1 MIFESFASGSHA
13 NAYAV
18 DDGKTKVLIEA
29 GVSADRLRHFVDLSN
44 VAGCLL
50 THEHK
55 DHSKYAYSL
64 QKSGIDVYGTY
75 GTLEGIPGHRKR
87 EIGINGFFTVGSWS
101 VYSFDVE
108 HDASQP
114 CGYMLYSMHTK
125 ERLLFVTDAMRIKY
139 NFKGITHLAIE
150 ANYCEGLINQLTS
163 TDHFKRVYSSHL
175 SVQAAIST
183 IKNNIEWGSLDTVF
197 LLHLSDQN
205 SDEALFQ
212 KRVQDAV
219 KRPVYVCPR
228 DDYMRIGF

>member
-1 MIFESFASGSHA
+1 MIFESFSSGSHA

-29 GVSADRLRHFVDLSN
+29 GISADRLRHFVDLSN

-139 NFKGITHLAIE
+139 KFGNITHLAIE
-150 ANYCEGLINQLTS
+150 ANHCEQMLGGVENTE
-163 TDHFKRVYSSHL
+163 HFRRVYGSHL
-175 SVQAAIST
+175 SVQAAMSAIR
-183 IKNNIEWGSLDTVF
+183 NNIELGRLETVV

-212 KRVQDAV
+212 RRVQGAV
-219 KRPVYVCPR
+219 NRPVYVCPR
-228 DDYMRIGF
+228 DDYMKIGF